1 MKGDERF
8 KPGVLWIRKARDFI
22 RIDKLRI
29 FFALLVPLVQKIWER
44 NSVVVAEMQSGILCA
59 TLS

>member
-1 MKGDERF
+1 MKGDVRF
-8 KPGVLWIRKARDFI
+8 KPGVLLIGKARDFV

-29 FFALLVPLVQKIWER
+29 FFALFVPSMQKIWER
-44 NSVVVAEMQSGILCA
+44 NSVVVAEVQSGILCA